1 MKKTHLIRVVCA
13 VLMLAVV
20 AQTAVARPP
29 EREGGENGERQG
41 PFRMMEQLREENPGE
56 FERLTELRKENPEA
70 FREEVHRLMESRRDK
85 FSKMRGVQGDKV
97 DDLVK
102 AYHDA
107 EGDQERDKIR
117 AALRA
122 ELKRLFDERYARHE
136 KALDAMSER
145 LAEMREHL
153 EERRENRERIIDH
166 KLESL
171 TLDPTLRW

>member
-1 MKKTHLIRVVCA
+1 
-13 VLMLAVV
+13 
-20 AQTAVARPP
+20 
-29 EREGGENGERQG
+29 
-41 PFRMMEQLREENPGE
+41 
-56 FERLTELRKENPEA
+56 
-70 FREEVHRLMESRRDK
+70 
-85 FSKMRGVQGDKV
+85 MRGVQGDKV

-145 LAEMREHL
+145 LDEMREHL